1 MTLRM
6 ASLFDGSGG
15 FPLAAKLEGISPIWS
30 SEIEP
35 FPIRVTT
42 KRLPEVKH
50 YGDVSEVDGSEVE
63 PVDIITFGS
72 PCQDMSVA
80 GKRAGLHGT
89 RSNLF
94 YQAIRIIREMRIK
107 TNGAYPRYIVWENVP
122 GAFSSNRGEDF
133 RCVLESICQ
142 IKDDW
147 VAVPRSRKWES
158 AGEIMGDDYSVAW
171 RVLDAQYWGVPQR
184 RKRIFLVADLAD
196 RGGGQEKYYLSAKAC
211 LGILKRA
218 KSRNKKLPELLETAL
233 MMQSQSMRTTLK
245 TADTEN

>member
-15 FPLAAKLEGISPIWS
+15 FPLAAKLEGISPMWS

-63 PVDIITFGS
+63 PVDIITFRS

-80 GKRAGLHGT
+80 GKRAGLHGS

-196 RGGGQEKYYLSAKAC
+196 RGGQEKYYLSAKAC